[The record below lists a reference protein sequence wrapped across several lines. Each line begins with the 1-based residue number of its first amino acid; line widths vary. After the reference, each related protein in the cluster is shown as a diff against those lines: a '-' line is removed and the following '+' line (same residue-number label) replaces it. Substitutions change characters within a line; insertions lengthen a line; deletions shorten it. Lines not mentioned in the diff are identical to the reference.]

1 MVLVAN
7 DCARRTATV
16 GKRTLHNQRRLDAQR
31 KLVAALSDVLE
42 AGLIHNRRTDD
53 LSIADL
59 HRLFRAM
66 RVVSHRRKRKLSDTA
81 VVLGAVHVLIAD
93 RQGVAE
99 RELEVEAR
107 TD

>member
-31 KLVAALSDVLE
+31 KLVAALPDVLE
-42 AGLIHNRRTDD
+42 AGLIHNSRTDD
-53 LSIADL
+53 LGIADL
-59 HRLFRAM
+59 HRVFGTVG
-66 RVVSHRRKRKLSDTA
+66 VVSHRRKRELTNA
-81 VVLGAVHVLIAD
+81 AIVLGAMHVLVAD
-93 RQGVAE
+93 RQSVAGG
-99 RELEVEAR
+99 ELEVEAR